1 MIVQQPGAPERVRI
15 SGSLTGDAIRSV
27 LDAVASGVT
36 VLDLSEVDRVDDGAV
51 RALVGL
57 SPERCALENC
67 PRWLALWLERAR
79 SSAARDDD

>member
-1 MIVQQPGAPERVRI
+1 MIVQQPGTPERVRI

-27 LDAVASGVT
+27 LDAVARGVA

-57 SPERCALENC
+57 SERCVLENC
-67 PRWLALWLERAR
+67 PRWLALWLERTR
-79 SSAARDDD
+79 SSAAGGDD